1 MTLGY
6 QRSTRN
12 GYDFYVIAS
21 LLQKS
26 IRRGDAVLA
35 IKAAEELQPQFHKYV
50 WNRLIIIS
58 AEDCEDN
65 ITGAIVDLF
74 DGWSI
79 VQKVGQRGDP
89 GRLFIA
95 KAILLLC
102 KVRHSRDADNLLLL
116 VSERYPEREFAAA
129 LEEEAQDLL
138 DVDMR
143 DLAVPE
149 YVYDV
154 HTRRGK
160 AMGKT
165 KKMFMADE
173 EAGLLR
179 GVSEFDNLDEM
190 IASKDYVPPVG
201 RLF

>member
-1 MTLGY
+1 MGY
-6 QRSTRN
+6 NVRTAN
-12 GYDFYVIAS
+12 DYDFYEVAS
-21 LLQKS
+21 LLQKT

-35 IKAAEELQPQFHKYV
+35 IRAAEELQPNFHKYV
-50 WNRLIIIS
+50 WNRLIILS

-74 DGWSI
+74 DGWQ
-79 VQKVGQRGDP
+79 VVNKVGQKGDP

-116 VSERYPEREFAAA
+116 VSERFPEREFEFA
-129 LEEEAQDLL
+129 LNEEAAELLPVDAELDLEIP
-138 DVDMR
+138 D
-143 DLAVPE
+143 

-160 AMGKT
+160 RLGKT
-165 KKMFMADE
+165 KKQFMLDE
-173 EAGLLR
+173 EAGLTR
-179 GVSEFDNLDEM
+179 PVTVFDNLGEM
-190 IASKDYVPPVG
+190 IESGSYVAPIG